1 MSRTAPASTLGL
13 PRVNL
18 LPPSEVARRERETLA
33 GRWIWVGIAAVIL
46 SAALVAGA
54 WLWNQLA
61 QQQLAAEQNRTTTLV
76 QQVGALSDVSGALAA
91 DRDLRAYLAE
101 AMGSD
106 IVWQGVRSS
115 VESAL
120 PGGVTLI
127 GFELIPGAP
136 AATKLSDDDAK
147 AAVGL
152 TGTVTLDSPNTL
164 DIAAIAER
172 LRTVGAVMLSDA
184 NAITGSSLAEGNY
197 TYTIDVTFDQSI
209 YTGRFATEPAEG
221 ENG

>member
-1 MSRTAPASTLGL
+1 MSRTAPASTLGI

-33 GRWIWVGIAAVIL
+33 GRWIWVGIAAVVL

-76 QQVGALSDVSGALAA
+76 QQIGALSDVSGALAA

-106 IVWQGVRSS
+106 IVWQDVRSS

-127 GFELIPGAP
+127 GFELTPGAP

-184 NAITGSSLAEGNY
+184 NAMVESTTQDGHY
-197 TYTIDVTFDQSI
+197 TYTIDVSFDQRI
-209 YTGRFATEPAEG
+209 YTGRFAAEG
-221 ENG
+221 KK